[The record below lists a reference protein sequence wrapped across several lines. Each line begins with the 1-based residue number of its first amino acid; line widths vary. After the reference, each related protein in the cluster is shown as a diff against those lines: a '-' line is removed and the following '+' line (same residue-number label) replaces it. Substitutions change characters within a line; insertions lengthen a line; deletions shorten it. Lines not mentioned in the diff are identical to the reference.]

1 MNAETYLL
9 CLSLLDEIF
18 CETEWDAEDLK
29 IVYYSFPQE
38 CQVLFQQGY
47 FHNIVDTI

>member
-9 CLSLLDEIF
+9 CVGLLDEIF
-18 CETEWDAEDLK
+18 CEAEWNTEDLMM
-29 IVYYSFPQE
+29 VYYCFPQE
-38 CQVLFQQGY
+38 CQVLLQQGY